1 MHIKSY
7 ILPEASAEDSD
18 AVGIVVQQGRSG
30 LAKVPSTLAFVWG
43 GEVNPAPSL
52 PFGRWKAGAR
62 AA

>member
-1 MHIKSY
+1 MQMKSY
-7 ILPEASAEDSD
+7 RNAESPDDSD
-18 AVGIVVQQGRSG
+18 AVGIVVQGGRST
-30 LAKVPSTLAFVWG
+30 LQVPSTLAFVWG